1 MIKKNYMISLY
12 KTLIVLKTFP
22 NIAMCY
28 LFIVPNEWLLDKI
41 TLKPTMAD
49 VSICRTRNN

>member
-1 MIKKNYMISLY
+1 MISLY
-12 KTLIVLKTFP
+12 EPVFVLKTFP

-28 LFIVPNEWLLDKI
+28 LVIVPNEWLLDKI
-41 TLKPTMAD
+41 TLEPTMAD

>member
-1 MIKKNYMISLY
+1 MISLY
-12 KTLIVLKTFP
+12 EPVFVLKTFP

-28 LFIVPNEWLLDKI
+28 LVIVPNEWLLDKI